1 MDMGDIASNPIAQ
14 LAFLILSAAGG
25 YQVWR
30 KQQPN
35 DAKERADSEGQIA
48 ALGTWKELLE
58 GERAARLRS
67 DERADKFAAERNEAR
82 EELWELRG
90 QMRAMSETLAAQAAE
105 VAKLREVLAAQAA
118 EAAHLR
124 EQLQQLK
131 EQIHAQ

>member
-1 MDMGDIASNPIAQ
+1 MDMGDIAGNPIAQ

-30 KQQPN
+30 KQQPT

-58 GERAARLRS
+58 GERAARVKAE
-67 DERADKFAAERNEAR
+67 ERADKFAAERNEALK
-82 EELWELRG
+82 ELWEMKG
-90 QMRAMSETLAAQAAE
+90 QLKAMNETLAAQTTE
-105 VAKLREVLAAQAA
+105 LGSLRDQV
-118 EAAHLR
+118 R
-124 EQLQQLK
+124 QLK